1 MGGGMWVGEGGGGGK
16 EEEEFG
22 WGVTYAKRIRA
33 RGRDDA
39 LVFAA

>member
-1 MGGGMWVGEGGGGGK
+1 MDGGGENMGGGMWVGEG
-16 EEEEFG
+16 EEFG